1 MIFSYYG
8 LQILD
13 FRDTSFNL
21 ETSFSA
27 KYVVEVSFQIK
38 NEVFE
43 VYNYRNE
50 TQSYNLI
57 KLL

>member
-21 ETSFSA
+21 EAIFSV
-27 KYVVEVSFQIK
+27 KYVVQVSF
-38 NEVFE
+38 
-43 VYNYRNE
+43 
-50 TQSYNLI
+50 
-57 KLL
+57 